1 MGRKVSLYRLII
13 TFLIT
18 ITHYMRNYGIYCDK
32 MCDIILTQ
40 FFLNIYRKFL
50 VQYTDCKNST
60 LLHAL
65 LSVDLGTAHDLSAN
79 PIYPTSTSVSTMDT
93 VSNAI
98 AQSTMQRWCGF
109 NSGHLAVG
117 VASL

>member
-1 MGRKVSLYRLII
+1 
-13 TFLIT
+13 
-18 ITHYMRNYGIYCDK
+18 MRNYGIYCVK

-40 FFLNIYRKFL
+40 FFLNIYRKFV

-65 LSVDLGTAHDLSAN
+65 LSVDLRTAHDLSAN
-79 PIYPTSTSVSTMDT
+79 LIYPTSTSVSTMDT

-98 AQSTMQRWCGF
+98 AQSTM
-109 NSGHLAVG
+109 
-117 VASL
+117 